1 MARCYAR
8 APSPVRA
15 FRAPNLARTAVA
27 GGVTARGGATR
38 AQSSLRATLHQ
49 AVRTSLLS
57 ETCATAGTLRSLA
70 GFCRQRA
77 SLARQRAHA
86 RQSVHGHLAVDRV
99 RFVRLR
105 GSDRAPHC

>member
-57 ETCATAGTLRSLA
+57 ETCATAGTLRSLT

-77 SLARQRAHA
+77 SVARQGAPA
-86 RQSVHGHLAVDRV
+86 GQSVHGHSPLHPVP
-99 RFVRLR
+99 FL
-105 GSDRAPHC
+105 